1 MTPIES
7 GQIVEGCLS
16 NDFAFNQTSFVG
28 VDPAVTPA
36 QAGRRSAGERLLLA
50 AARTV
55 RIGELEL
62 ILSDGSRHLLRGDR
76 SGPRASL
83 VVRHQRLARRL
94 AAGGLLGFCEA
105 YLDDDWFSPDRAALF
120 DLALLNRQ
128 ELGHLLGGRWW
139 SRLFALVAHGFRR
152 NSRAG
157 SRRNIAHHYDL
168 GNDFYRQW
176 LDASMTYSSG
186 LFADL
191 QADDDLEAAQR
202 RKYVAIA
209 EALELR
215 PGHRLLEI
223 GCGWGGLALFAA
235 REFGV
240 HTTAVTISRAQ
251 YDEAARR
258 IATAGLNDRIT
269 LLLADYR
276 DLRGTYDRLV
286 SIEMFEAVGE
296 AYWPV
301 YFDTLRDRLE
311 PGGQALLQI
320 ITIAEEC
327 WADYRRNPDFI
338 QTHVFPGGMLPTL
351 AALRAETDRAGLA
364 WRSCRGFGAHYARTL
379 ELWQRRFQDAWPEIA
394 TGGFD
399 TRFKRTWEL
408 YLDYCAAGFRAG
420 TTDVV
425 HLGLDRP

>member
-1 MTPIES
+1 MR
-7 GQIVEGCLS
+7 
-16 NDFAFNQTSFVG
+16 
-28 VDPAVTPA
+28 
-36 QAGRRSAGERLLLA
+36 RRSAAERLLLA
-50 AARTV
+50 AARTI

-62 ILSDGSRHLLRGDR
+62 TLSDGSRHLLRGER
-76 SGPRASL
+76 PGPKASL
-83 VVRHQRLARRL
+83 VVHRPRLAPRM

-105 YLDDDWFSPDRAALF
+105 YLDDDWSSPDRPALF
-120 DLALLNRQ
+120 DLALINRR
-128 ELGHLLGGRWW
+128 ELGDMLAGRWW
-139 SRLFALVAHGFRR
+139 SRLFALIAHGFRR

-176 LDASMTYSSG
+176 LDGTMTYSSG
-186 LFADL
+186 LFADPG
-191 QADDDLEAAQR
+191 ADDDLEGAQR
-202 RKYVAIA
+202 RKYAAIA
-209 EALELR
+209 KALDLR

-235 REFGV
+235 GEIGA
-240 HTTAVTISRAQ
+240 HTTAVTISQAQ

-258 IATAGLNDRIT
+258 IAQAGLNDRIT

-276 DLRGTYDRLV
+276 DLRGSYDRVV
-286 SIEMFEAVGE
+286 SVEMFEAVGE
-296 AYWPV
+296 TYWPV
-301 YFDTLRDRLE
+301 YFAAMRDRLE
-311 PGGQALLQI
+311 SGGRALLQI

-351 AALRAETDRAGLA
+351 NVLRAETERAGLA

-379 ELWQRRFQDAWPEIA
+379 ELWQRRFQEAWPEIA
-394 TGGFD
+394 GQGFD

-425 HLGLDRP
+425 HLSLDRP